1 MPPCQNLNIFPLGL
15 QKPGS
20 FWELKKKR
28 PALMDTDT
36 KQMSLSKDC
45 TDAHAFLCTTVQ
57 SGKKKMV
64 KQLSSVMSL
73 TATFDSLYLSLSRR
87 AMCRESGF
95 FPTETKFLPSDPH
108 RHPHFSPPSIS
119 VFPPLSC
126 EGKQPD
132 PKHPSF
138 ITLSSRDRK
147 KERKVHLAYASGVT
161 AGSI

>member
-1 MPPCQNLNIFPLGL
+1 
-15 QKPGS
+15 
-20 FWELKKKR
+20 
-28 PALMDTDT
+28 MDTDT

-45 TDAHAFLCTTVQ
+45 TDARAFSCTPVQ
-57 SGKKKMV
+57 SGGKKMV

-108 RHPHFSPPSIS
+108 RHPTSLLLPF
-119 VFPPLSC
+119 
-126 EGKQPD
+126 
-132 PKHPSF
+132 PSF
-138 ITLSSRDRK
+138 RLSAVKGNNQTPNIHHSSHSAAETEK
-147 KERKVHLAYASGVT
+147 KEKKVHLAYASGVT